1 LKRTIIIF
9 LIIFIITGVKIM
21 AFAGQIVSQN
31 RVVVYY
37 FHGDFRCSTC
47 YKMEQYSKEAVET
60 NFKDALASGK
70 FEFKVINVED
80 RVNQHYTKDYQLYTK
95 TLILSLIK
103 DGLEIKWKNMDKIWE
118 YAGNKQSFID
128 YLKSGVDD
136 FLKECK

>member
-1 LKRTIIIF
+1 
-9 LIIFIITGVKIM
+9 M

-70 FEFKVINVED
+70 LEFKVINVED
-80 RVNQHYTKDYQLYTK
+80 RANQHYTKDYQLYTK

-103 DGLEIKWKNMDKIWE
+103 DDLEIRWKNMDKIWE
-118 YAGNKQSFID
+118 YAGNKQNFIG